1 MLPGNKTM
9 TIVYWGT
16 QFIPVF
22 CEDVSLKDFF
32 NYKGKYPEAVYYFIT
47 FRIFRNIFWQKEI
60 QELLNVIY
68 KWEKNF

>member
-1 MLPGNKTM
+1 M

-22 CEDVSLKDFF
+22 CEDVSLKISL
-32 NYKGKYPEAVYYFIT
+32 IT
-47 FRIFRNIFWQKEI
+47 KVTIQRQYTTLSLSEYSEIFFWQKEI

-68 KWEKNF
+68 K